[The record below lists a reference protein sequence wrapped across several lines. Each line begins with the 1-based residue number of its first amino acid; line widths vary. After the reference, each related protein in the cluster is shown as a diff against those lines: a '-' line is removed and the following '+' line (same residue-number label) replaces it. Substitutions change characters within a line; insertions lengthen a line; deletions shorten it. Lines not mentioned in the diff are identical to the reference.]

1 MAEQYL
7 SVGELD
13 FDSLKDEFVSYL
25 RTQNQFKDFDF
36 EGSNMAAILDVLTYN
51 TYINAYYL
59 NQVGSES
66 FLDTAQLKESVVS
79 HAKELN
85 YTPRS
90 RNSSRAVVNIS
101 LEGNIN
107 DGTAI
112 INKFTPFRTTLG
124 SNNLIF
130 STDRDIVA
138 TNDGTGTFVA
148 NNITVFEGQVV
159 SEFYDITSA
168 NNKLVVSSANV
179 DVDSIDVVVQRSLSD
194 LSNTSFSKA
203 ENLFNLTPDS
213 NVFFIQGFGDN
224 KYEIEFGNGVTGK
237 KLTPGNIVR
246 VRYRDTIGAEGN
258 GARTFS
264 SSNSSLSAATVSKSS
279 SGAERESIDSIRFNA
294 PRVFSTQE
302 RAITVEDY
310 KALVKKEFP
319 TIETLNVIGGE
330 KLSPPRFGKVVVI
343 PKPFNALFA
352 SRSLKNSIV
361 EFLKNKASVSTEV
374 ITADPKFVIL
384 DINSTVRFNS
394 TQTTRTAEE
403 IKSAVVNSIIKFGTD
418 NLNEFDKDFRYS
430 KLLFD
435 IDNTD
440 GSILSNN
447 TKVRMTK
454 EVTPFASTVAN
465 YNLDFN
471 NRIVPGSIQS
481 SLFVITINGVNF
493 ECFLED
499 SNGSIRLATESRGS
513 KEILNFEAGTVEYES
528 GAVQLFNF
536 KVDSFFKRGRKAF
549 GDRVQIYAQN
559 EDSDILVE
567 QDQIVLI
574 QTLNVNVSVSGQTT
588 DD

>member
-148 NNITVFEGQVV
+148 NNITVFEGQVI

-168 NNKLVVSSANV
+168 NTKLVVSSANV

-194 LSNTSFSKA
+194 LSNTSFTKA
-203 ENLFNLTPDS
+203 ENLFNLTP
-213 NVFFIQGFGDN
+213 
-224 KYEIEFGNGVTGK
+224 
-237 KLTPGNIVR
+237 
-246 VRYRDTIGAEGN
+246 
-258 GARTFS
+258 
-264 SSNSSLSAATVSKSS
+264 
-279 SGAERESIDSIRFNA
+279 ESIH
-294 PRVFSTQE
+294 P
-302 RAITVEDY
+302 
-310 KALVKKEFP
+310 
-319 TIETLNVIGGE
+319 
-330 KLSPPRFGKVVVI
+330 
-343 PKPFNALFA
+343 
-352 SRSLKNSIV
+352 
-361 EFLKNKASVSTEV
+361 
-374 ITADPKFVIL
+374 
-384 DINSTVRFNS
+384 
-394 TQTTRTAEE
+394 
-403 IKSAVVNSIIKFGTD
+403 
-418 NLNEFDKDFRYS
+418 
-430 KLLFD
+430 
-435 IDNTD
+435 
-440 GSILSNN
+440 
-447 TKVRMTK
+447 
-454 EVTPFASTVAN
+454 
-465 YNLDFN
+465 
-471 NRIVPGSIQS
+471 
-481 SLFVITINGVNF
+481 
-493 ECFLED
+493 
-499 SNGSIRLATESRGS
+499 
-513 KEILNFEAGTVEYES
+513 
-528 GAVQLFNF
+528 
-536 KVDSFFKRGRKAF
+536 
-549 GDRVQIYAQN
+549 
-559 EDSDILVE
+559 
-567 QDQIVLI
+567 
-574 QTLNVNVSVSGQTT
+574 
-588 DD
+588 